1 LVLRR
6 RRGQAAQL
14 RARPEADLRR
24 GGPGLK
30 LYLVRHGKAG
40 RRSSWDGP
48 DELRPLSKAGRRQA
62 KELVKL
68 LRDEPVDRIL
78 SSPYVRCVE
87 SVAPLAESRGVPV
100 EEVDA
105 LAEGTPLDQ
114 VLRLIEKVS
123 DKPTVLCTHGDV
135 VQELLSHLD
144 GRRVPLEGGLVF
156 PKGSAWVLDVE
167 GGDVVHGRYVPP
179 PA

>member
-1 LVLRR
+1 M
-6 RRGQAAQL
+6 A
-14 RARPEADLRR
+14 
-24 GGPGLK
+24 
-30 LYLVRHGKAG
+30 
-40 RRSSWDGP
+40 
-48 DELRPLSKAGRRQA
+48 
-62 KELVKL
+62 KL
-68 LRDEPVDRIL
+68 LRDEPVERIM

-87 SVAPLAESRGVPV
+87 SVAPLAESHGVPV

-114 VLRLIEKVS
+114 VLRLTEKVS

-135 VQELLSHLD
+135 VEELLSHLE

-156 PKGSAWVLDVE
+156 PKGSLWVLDAE
-167 GGDVVHGRYVPP
+167 GGDITRGRYVPP